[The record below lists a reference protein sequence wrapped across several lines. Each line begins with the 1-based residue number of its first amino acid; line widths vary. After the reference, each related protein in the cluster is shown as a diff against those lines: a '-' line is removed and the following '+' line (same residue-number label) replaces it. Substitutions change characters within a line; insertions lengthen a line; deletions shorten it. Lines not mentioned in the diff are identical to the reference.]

1 MPVEHSIA
9 YKHRWEQAIC
19 SAAVSYL
26 FIYFLAIPVQ
36 PIISYSTEPMF
47 DKFSGLIELQL

>member
-26 FIYFLAIPVQ
+26 FIYFLAIRVQ

-47 DKFSGLIELQL
+47 DKFSGLIEVQL